1 MVLQKL
7 RALLKHKG
15 FKLYKRP
22 YELNIV
28 GLRSESTIPN
38 RFDDEIHVFY
48 KTSPIKWNYHVFK
61 ATTDPGTFWLKQ
73 PLQPQGTAIL
83 SEGQFV
89 GAYHLGLHRGQYK
102 ALVQLKPVSI
112 IRDYDRNA
120 VLDFYNGNKTR
131 GMFGINIHRANKTGT
146 TKTVDKYS
154 AGCQVFENANAFQQ
168 FLLLCERHNKLYGN
182 SFTYTLLDFRAVK
195 RETRR
200 RMALSTGIVGLLALG
215 YLAFTG
221 SDKLKNIAEQ
231 ISESFSQLFKKAEKQ
246 NEDERHYAPV
256 IKR

>member
-7 RALLKHKG
+7 RAILKHKG

-73 PLQPQGTAIL
+73 PMQPQGTAIL

-89 GAYHLGLHRGQYK
+89 GAYHLGLHRVCSMQHILSFQVQY
-102 ALVQLKPVSI
+102 SI
-112 IRDYDRNA
+112 
-120 VLDFYNGNKTR
+120 FY
-131 GMFGINIHRANKTGT
+131 
-146 TKTVDKYS
+146 
-154 AGCQVFENANAFQQ
+154 
-168 FLLLCERHNKLYGN
+168 L
-182 SFTYTLLDFRAVK
+182 
-195 RETRR
+195 
-200 RMALSTGIVGLLALG
+200 
-215 YLAFTG
+215 
-221 SDKLKNIAEQ
+221 
-231 ISESFSQLFKKAEKQ
+231 
-246 NEDERHYAPV
+246 NEYRIPK
-256 IKR
+256 ILPS